1 MTPCSSPVELSNAF
15 VFTAFVLVEVGINLF
30 DDCIEILV
38 LPQRA
43 TGGYFAAAR
52 GTLLLAAAEAALD
65 TAAAKTVHAFQRTG
79 LTKLAFSFGIC
90 SASTN
95 F

>member
-65 TAAAKTVHAFQRTG
+65 TAAAKTVHAFHDGPSVAQNAKANGALWSRV
-79 LTKLAFSFGIC
+79 
-90 SASTN
+90 
-95 F
+95 